1 MSKIKILA
9 GDFLDGHAEHEGGYI
24 IVETALYP
32 WPGLKLPTS
41 EIADIR
47 AVSEASHQ
55 GMRGTMSLSL
65 AGAMVLGPVGAIA
78 GLMLADE
85 EKEVTFSLDFRDG
98 RSLLCVT
105 DGRTYRDI
113 EAAAGKHAFFK

>member
-1 MSKIKILA
+1 
-9 GDFLDGHAEHEGGYI
+9 
-24 IVETALYP
+24 
-32 WPGLKLPTS
+32 
-41 EIADIR
+41 
-47 AVSEASHQ
+47 
-55 GMRGTMSLSL
+55 
-65 AGAMVLGPVGAIA
+65 MVLGPVGAIA